1 MIIAVNKPSGP
12 TSFDIVQMVR
22 SVTGEK
28 KVGHAGT
35 LDPFAEGVLVL
46 GIGRVS
52 TRQLGRISG
61 TDKDYLATLRLGT
74 ATSTGDVEGL
84 ITEEAPVPH
93 LTHDKIKTILRMF
106 TGKQKQ
112 IPPMFSAKKVKG
124 TRLYKLARQNLEV
137 QREPVEI
144 VIYKLKL
151 LDYANDE
158 ITFSLTCSKG
168 TYIRQLGMDIAKAL
182 GTMGHLTTLV
192 RTRVGDY
199 TLDNAIPLVDID
211 KLCSF
216 TEA

>member
-144 VIYKLKL
+144 IIYKLKL

>member
-137 QREPVEI
+137 QRAPVEI